1 MKDKTSINR
10 KSNTGA
16 VERETK
22 VHDRE
27 GDIMAIATR
36 DVVSIPP
43 SKSIKD
49 TAKVMMEHEFRRLP
63 IADPGSGKLLGIV
76 TVMDILDFFGGGKK
90 FNIIEKKYQD
100 NFLAAINEPVKEI
113 MTRDLITVSNKA
125 SIAETIGVML
135 SNQLG
140 AIPLVDGDGKL
151 AGVVT
156 ERDIA
161 LSLAGVAGKDI
172 VQDFMSTKVFNTTP
186 GTPLG
191 DACKIMVRN
200 GLRRIPII
208 GGEADISNAAKKL
221 LGILTSTDVIR
232 FLNAKE
238 LFDNLNS
245 NLATDVL
252 ETKISDIM
260 AKEPV
265 TVAPNMSIGELC
277 ELFAEKNIGGVPVVK
292 DVFTVP
298 ETMQLDEVA
307 RLMLENGIG
316 SVPVMN
322 DDDEMVGI
330 VSKADFATLAVGIA
344 FEKITV
350 KEIMSKDLTVVSPT
364 ERLVHARRQ
373 MLESHVGRLPVV
385 EDEGLAGMVTSKD
398 LMRAFI
404 DFRKKVPE
412 KYQKSQIKEVL
423 VEDIMSSNPTFT
435 SKDATIADVARVM
448 IETGYNGLP
457 VVEDDNVV
465 GIITQTDILRLI
477 EKLES

>member
-1 MKDKTSINR
+1 MQIKNLMSEDIITIDKDQNLSDALKLLR
-10 KSNTGA
+10 KHN
-16 VERETK
+16 
-22 VHDRE
+22 
-27 GDIMAIATR
+27 
-36 DVVSIPP
+36 VS
-43 SKSIKD
+43 
-49 TAKVMMEHEFRRLP
+49 RLP
-63 IADPGSGKLLGIV
+63 VTNNKELVGI
-76 TVMDILDFFGGGKK
+76 I
-90 FNIIEKKYQD
+90 
-100 NFLAAINEPVKEI
+100 
-113 MTRDLITVSNKA
+113 S
-125 SIAETIGVML
+125 
-135 SNQLG
+135 
-140 AIPLVDGDGKL
+140 
-151 AGVVT
+151 

-161 LSLAGVAGKDI
+161 NK
-172 VQDFMSTKVFNTTP
+172 
-186 GTPLG
+186 LG
-191 DACKIMVRN
+191 SSKYESMPASR
-200 GLRRIPII
+200 LH
-208 GGEADISNAAKKL
+208 IS
-221 LGILTSTDVIR
+221 SV
-232 FLNAKE
+232 
-238 LFDNLNS
+238 
-245 NLATDVL
+245 
-252 ETKISDIM
+252 M
-260 AKEPV
+260 
-265 TVAPNMSIGELC
+265 
-277 ELFAEKNIGGVPVVK
+277 VK

-298 ETMQLDEVA
+298 QTMQLDEVA

-322 DDDEMVGI
+322 DDDDMVGI
-330 VSKADFATLAVGIA
+330 VSKADFVTLAVGIA

-385 EDEGLAGMVTSKD
+385 EDESLAGMVTSKD

-457 VVEDDNVV
+457 VVEEDKVV